1 MITADAKPTRYTA
14 GLLYA
19 SCPKPAIDQVIHVV
33 EAVGGTARRCR
44 LNGLVI
50 EVREARLRVIDD
62 PSGEPLRMSAVLRAL
77 DEARKAGLTHQEE
90 RPDAPTPSRSNRQ

>member
-19 SCPKPAIDQVIHVV
+19 SCPKPAIDQVIRTVTS
-33 EAVGGTARRCR
+33 VGGMARQCR

-50 EVREARLRVIDD
+50 EARGVRLRVIND
-62 PSGEPLRMSAVLRAL
+62 PSGDPLRMSAVLRAL